1 MDFLK
6 TFRTISKVGCSLVIG
21 CYGILL
27 GVSLY
32 VWSPQLR
39 EGTVSPWYVVAFPAE
54 TAWTVANFLKDQF
67 IVERMIPFD
76 PEWIPT
82 HTTLD
87 TPKQIVSDSMSA
99 RWPGATEWP
108 IDTWTRLPPGMAVP
122 SPSTFAGK
130 VVVIYCFQHW

>member
-1 MDFLK
+1 MECFK
-6 TFRTISKVGCSLVIG
+6 RFRPIIKVGCGLVIG
-21 CYGILL
+21 CYSLFL

-39 EGTVSPWYVVAFPAE
+39 EGTVSPSYVVAFPAE
-54 TAWTVANFLKDQF
+54 TAWNVANFLKDQF

-82 HTTLD
+82 HTTAD
-87 TPKQIVSDSMSA
+87 TPKQMVSDSMSA
-99 RWPGATEWP
+99 RWPGTAECP
-108 IDTWTRLPPGMAVP
+108 IDAWTRLPPGMAVP
-122 SPSTFAGK
+122 SPSTLAGK